1 MQRLHIIDFD
11 QAIHPSVAAKYD
23 GVSATHLT
31 VPTSLMAPVLQKTF
45 ACVQVLRRRLRTVSA
60 LLFGNN
66 DANGKN
72 ISFHLEQVGSNVAEL
87 HGLLRVVQYDSKN
100 RRPFS
105 HSVQQRF
112 REGAK
117 ASLLHWRTSS
127 FGTTTAGHSSHL
139 SWSVR
144 TIVNMCHVSQAIR
157 KQIV

>member
-112 REGAK
+112 REGRRQVFCTGE
-117 ASLLHWRTSS
+117 LLHSARQQ
-127 FGTTTAGHSSHL
+127 
-139 SWSVR
+139 
-144 TIVNMCHVSQAIR
+144 QAIPH
-157 KQIV
+157 I